1 MEDNGIPIWPD
12 AEPFAFEGNDIGVL
26 VQHGFTG
33 CTQSML
39 PLGRHLADAGFT
51 VVGPRLPG
59 HGTTV
64 KDMSTRTWQEWV
76 DTADAALQDL
86 LSRCRKVF
94 ITGLSM
100 GGTITLYLGEK
111 YGDRIAGLMPINA
124 AVFLNPVLMP
134 LLPVAKH
141 ILPSIPGIASD
152 IKDPSMKESAYDK
165 VSLRAADELNKLMRL
180 TRRDLQKVTQPILIF
195 SSRQDHAVP
204 PRNQPF
210 ILAHVASW
218 EKELVMLENSYHV
231 ATLDYDKE
239 IIFAREVEFI
249 QAHS

>member
-1 MEDNGIPIWPD
+1 MEDNGITIWPD

-39 PLGRHLADAGFT
+39 PLGENLAAAGFT

-86 LSRCRKVF
+86 LARCRKVF

-111 YGDRIAGLMPINA
+111 YSDRIAGLMPINA
-124 AVFLNPVLMP
+124 AVFMNPALMS
-134 LLPVAKH
+134 LVPVAKH
-141 ILPSIPGIASD
+141 ILPTIPGIGSD
-152 IKDPSMKESAYDK
+152 IKDPSMKESCYDK
-165 VSLRAADELNKLMRL
+165 VSLPAVDQLRKLMKL
-180 TRRDLQKVTQPILIF
+180 TKAGLQKVTQPILIF

-204 PRNQPF
+204 PRNQPY
-210 ILAHVASW
+210 ILAHVASRD
-218 EKELVMLENSYHV
+218 KELVMLENSYHV

-239 IIFAREVEFI
+239 IVFAREVEFI
-249 QAHS
+249 QKHS

>member
-39 PLGRHLADAGFT
+39 PLGEYLAEAGYT

-76 DTADAALQDL
+76 AVADEALQDL
-86 LSRCRKVF
+86 LARCRKVF

-134 LLPVAKH
+134 LLPVIKH
-141 ILPSIPGIASD
+141 ILPSIPGIGSD
-152 IKDPSMKESAYDK
+152 VKDPAIKESCYDK
-165 VSLRAADELNKLMRL
+165 VPLRAADELNKIMRI
-180 TRRDLQKVTQPILIF
+180 TKRDLQKVTQPILIF
-195 SSRQDHAVP
+195 SSRDDHAVP

-210 ILAHVASW
+210 ILNHVASR
-218 EKELVMLENSYHV
+218 EKELVVLENSYHV

-239 IIFAREVEFI
+239 IIFTREVEFI
-249 QAHS
+249 QKHS